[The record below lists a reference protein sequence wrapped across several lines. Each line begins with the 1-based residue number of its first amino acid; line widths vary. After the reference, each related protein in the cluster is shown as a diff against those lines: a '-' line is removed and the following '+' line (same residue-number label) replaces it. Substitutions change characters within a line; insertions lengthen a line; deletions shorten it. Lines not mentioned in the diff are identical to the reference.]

1 MNGYQTDGQSL
12 YEESNDLDAGSV
24 RCFDVIEHVL
34 GSMYVPCIVRVG
46 YLCAHVVVTRVGV
59 LKIDWCYVA

>member
-24 RCFDVIEHVL
+24 RCLDVIAHVL

-46 YLCAHVVVTRVGV
+46 FLCAHVVVTRVGV
-59 LKIDWCYVA
+59 LK

>member
-1 MNGYQTDGQSL
+1 MNGYHTDGLSL

-24 RCFDVIEHVL
+24 RCLDVIEHVF

-46 YLCAHVVVTRVGV
+46 FLRAHVVVTRVGV
-59 LKIDWCYVA
+59 LK